1 MKVKIKSPKNLKGN
15 ISISGSKNTTLPL
28 IAAAILT
35 KEEVVLEN
43 VPWITDVMN
52 MIEIAL
58 DVNGKLDYY
67 MLDKRLKIN
76 FNKISSKVL
85 SDKVTSIRASYYF
98 IGPILSRKG
107 KIKIKQPGGCNFTF
121 RPIDYHLD
129 AFKQLGY
136 KIIQNKEYIII
147 RKYKTKQK
155 RKITINLPK
164 PSVGTTINIL
174 LNTVCSNKTV
184 EIYNYSKE
192 PDVLSVIDMLNQMGS
207 NIMFKEN
214 KIIIY
219 GVKKLYGIKY
229 TIPFDRIEAGSYMI
243 LSSLLPKSKVILE
256 NVDPSKLTKVIEI
269 LKEMNVRI
277 TYEQKKLIIESP
289 NTLRPIKVIT
299 GEYPSF
305 PTDLQQILLILLLK
319 AEGKSKII
327 DTIYPNRT
335 SQIPELQT
343 AGAKI
348 KKYNDEIIVDESKI
362 TIKEVKAQDL
372 RGGFSLIAL
381 SLLTEELI
389 IDNFELIKRGYE
401 DIENKLKKL
410 KIIIEKEN

>member
-319 AEGKSKII
+319 AEGK
-327 DTIYPNRT
+327 
-335 SQIPELQT
+335 
-343 AGAKI
+343 
-348 KKYNDEIIVDESKI
+348 
-362 TIKEVKAQDL
+362 
-372 RGGFSLIAL
+372 
-381 SLLTEELI
+381 
-389 IDNFELIKRGYE
+389 
-401 DIENKLKKL
+401 
-410 KIIIEKEN
+410 